1 MNLKRLFIALLAA
14 SVAFAACEE
23 KEDLG
28 VPRIEVNPDALTFS
42 QGEGSNDVELT
53 ATRDWLIA
61 SQPDWVGLSVNSGK
75 ASTKAQK
82 VSVSVDSNSGYNRT
96 GKVVFTIGLA
106 KVTLNINQDG
116 AKGELKKGSGT
127 QEDPYTIL
135 GVIEYVRSLGSD
147 VQSPSN
153 VYFKGKVDEVV
164 TTYAESGTYGNATF
178 YLVDE
183 GAVGGERFYC
193 FQTLY
198 LGNAKWT
205 SSDPEIQKGD
215 NVVVCGKVVNYKG
228 NTPETVSKGGSFV
241 FNHNGVEKGGG
252 GGNTGTTGPVSGTGT
267 EADPFNVAAAIDA
280 VKNLTW
286 TSKDNFQKVGPY
298 YVKGKVESVDEN
310 FSAEFGNA
318 TFTMV
323 DQGYDAA
330 FTAYRVLYLGNKK
343 WTSGGETLKKGD
355 DVIIYAEL
363 MNYRGN
369 TPETSGGYVYSL
381 NGNTGSGTEEPPV
394 TATLTEAIALADNA
408 KVIVNECIVAALTS
422 QGFVATD
429 GTSNVYVYQKA
440 EPAAKVGDKVKV
452 EATKTTYYGLPEFTD
467 PKVTVISGG
476 NDVPRTALKDITS
489 VIDTYDASIAEYI
502 CVTGTLVKD
511 GNFFNIEVPGATRKA
526 TTSSLHASIDPSA
539 LAGTQVTM
547 TGYFNTIYASKN
559 LVQVI
564 VTEFKPADPNAKY
577 CNVSPTAIN
586 VKADATSASFEIKAN
601 AAWTVT
607 SDNAAFTVSPA
618 SGKAD
623 ATVTVSFSAN
633 EGDAARTANIKV
645 VCPDA
650 SVEAY
655 VAITQA
661 KPSSGQAQTIEVDFT
676 VENAA
681 LPQGSSAGLQD
692 GTYTL
697 SGYSFTMHAADK
709 FYQAKSNDMFYLLIG
724 KKDSYILLPAVEGK
738 ALTKVKFLTG
748 ASASENVV
756 VDIAKKDGT
765 LLGINSSKLKKG
777 TEYEW
782 EITGAEAGA
791 NYRIAV
797 TNTYNAQFQNI
808 ILVYE

>member
-1 MNLKRLFIALLAA
+1 MNLRRLFIALLAA

-42 QGEGSNDVELT
+42 QGEGSNEVELT

-82 VSVSVDSNSGYNRT
+82 VSVSVDANSGYNRT

-106 KVTLNINQDG
+106 KVALNISQNG

-127 QEDPYTIL
+127 QEDPYTVL
-135 GVIEYVRSLGSD
+135 GVIEYVRSLGAD
-147 VQSPSN
+147 VQSPAN

-205 SSDPEIQKGD
+205 SKDPDIQKGD

-241 FNHNGVEKGGG
+241 FNHNGEEKGGG
-252 GGNTGTTGPVSGTGT
+252 GGTGTAGPKSGTGT
-267 EADPFNVAAAIDA
+267 EADPFNVSAAIDA

-298 YVKGKVESVDEN
+298 YVKGKVGDITEN

-363 MNYRGN
+363 MNYHN
-369 TPETSGGYVYSL
+369 DTPETSGGYVYSL
-381 NGNTGSGTEEPPV
+381 NGNTGSGNDEPPV
-394 TATLTEAIALADNA
+394 TVTLTEAIAVADNA
-408 KVIVNECIVAALTS
+408 KVIVNECVVAALTS

-429 GTSNVYVYQKA
+429 GTSNVYVYLKA
-440 EPAAKVGDKVKV
+440 EPSVKIGDKVKV

-467 PKVTVISGG
+467 PKATVLSSG
-476 NDVPRTALKDITS
+476 NNVPRTALKDITS
-489 VIDTYDASIAEYI
+489 GIDAYDASVAEYI
-502 CVTGTLVKD
+502 CVTGNLVKD
-511 GNFFNIEVPGATRKA
+511 GNYFNIEVPGATRKA

-539 LAGTQVTM
+539 LVGTQVTM

-618 SGKAD
+618 SGSVD
-623 ATVTVSFSAN
+623 ATVNVSFSAN
-633 EGDAARTANIKV
+633 DTDAARVANIKV
-645 VCPDA
+645 ACPDA
-650 SVEAY
+650 KSEV
-655 VAITQA
+655 VVVVTQA
-661 KPSSGQAQTIEVDFT
+661 KPSSGEAQTIEVDFT
-676 VENAA
+676 VENPD
-681 LPQGSSAGLQD
+681 LPQGSSAGVKD

-697 SGYSFTMHAADK
+697 SGYTFVMHAADK
-709 FYQAKSNDMFYLLIG
+709 LYQAKSNDMFYLLIG
-724 KKDSYILLPAVEGK
+724 KKDSYIELPAIEGK

-765 LLGINSSKLKKG
+765 LLGINSAKLKKG
-777 TEYEW
+777 AEYEW
-782 EITGAEAGA
+782 EITGAVAGE

-797 TNTYNAQFQNI
+797 TNAYNAQFQNLV
-808 ILVYE
+808 LVYE